1 MIDLRKKWNIFKCL
15 SFIQFI
21 GKNELIIKIDKLNKD
36 SIKGITI
43 SFIIIK
49 DLNVYIRIIWWKRRF
64 KRSFRERKKE
74 INKRI

>member
-1 MIDLRKKWNIFKCL
+1 MIDLRNKWNIFKCL

-43 SFIIIK
+43 SLELENK
-49 DLNVYIRIIWWKRRF
+49 KKRNR
-64 KRSFRERKKE
+64 RK
-74 INKRI
+74 